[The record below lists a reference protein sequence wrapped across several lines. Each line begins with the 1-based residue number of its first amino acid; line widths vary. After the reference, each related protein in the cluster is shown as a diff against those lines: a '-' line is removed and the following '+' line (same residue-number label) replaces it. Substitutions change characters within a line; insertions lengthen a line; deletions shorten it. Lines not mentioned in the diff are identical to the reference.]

1 MHALWISS
9 GIVVWA
15 LHFTALYSLTA
26 LACARGQ
33 AQAVPWIVVFATLIA
48 AMVAIGILVKGYRG
62 RPAFIEWMTMS
73 VAALALIAIAYEAAA
88 GLLSP
93 LCD

>member
-15 LHFTALYSLTA
+15 LHFTALYGLTA

-33 AQAVPWIVVFATLIA
+33 AEAVQWIIVGVTLIA
-48 AMVAIGILVKGYRG
+48 AAVAVGILVKGYRG
-62 RPAFIEWMTMS
+62 HSAFIEWMTMS
-73 VAALALIAIAYEAAA
+73 VAALALLGITYEATA

-93 LCD
+93 LCE

>member
-15 LHFTALYSLTA
+15 LHFTALYGLTA
-26 LACARGQ
+26 LACARGHGETVQ
-33 AQAVPWIVVFATLIA
+33 WIIVGVTFAAAAVA
-48 AMVAIGILVKGYRG
+48 AGILVKGYRG
-62 RPAFIEWMTMS
+62 RSAFVEWMTMS
-73 VAALALIAIAYEAAA
+73 VAALALIGIAYEAAA

-93 LCD
+93 PCE

>member
-15 LHFTALYSLTA
+15 LHFGALYGLTA
-26 LACARGQ
+26 LACARGHGE
-33 AQAVPWIVVFATLIA
+33 AVPWIVAFASAIA
-48 AMVAIGILVKGYRG
+48 AVVAAGILVKGYRG
-62 RPAFIEWMTMS
+62 RSAFIEWMTMS
-73 VAALALIAIAYEAAA
+73 VAALALLGIAYEATA

-93 LCD
+93 LCE

>member
-15 LHFTALYSLTA
+15 LHFTALYGLTA
-26 LACARGQ
+26 FACARGHGET
-33 AQAVPWIVVFATLIA
+33 VHWIIVGATLIA
-48 AMVAIGILVKGYRG
+48 GALAAGILMKGYRG
-62 RPAFIEWMTMS
+62 RSAFVDWMTMS
-73 VAALALIAIAYEAAA
+73 VAVLALIGIAYEATA

>member
-15 LHFTALYSLTA
+15 LHFAVLYGMTA

-33 AQAVPWIVVFATLIA
+33 AHAVPWIVVFASVIA
-48 AMVAIGILVKGYRG
+48 AAVAAGILVKGYRG
-62 RPAFIEWMTMS
+62 RSAFIEWMTMS